1 MPKPGRGRGNSSV
14 ASRQSRS
21 TSTGR
26 VKKGAKTNN
35 AAILTSPAGQD
46 GINSNLL
53 HANTNIRPIVPVR
66 SPVRTRGML
75 SKSGQKNQVPSGS
88 NSGTQQQQQ
97 STTVN
102 IPTRNTYT
110 PLSDEEQEGDDNDDI
125 SISSVDDG
133 DDDDDDGSTS
143 KSKKRSGATT
153 TAAKEKRPPPI
164 FVIDTIADSVDELLE
179 GQEYSLKIGKTAVQ
193 VITLSKKNFDKVQ
206 MVLKLHNVKFY
217 TFDLAQNVPV
227 KIVLQ
232 GYQDRPI
239 EDLTQHLADVGVHPR
254 DIKVLSR
261 TTTVTGTHVLYL
273 LYFDRGAVKIQD
285 LRRNK
290 TLDGFW
296 VTWRFYSKNPA
307 DTAQCHRCQ
316 RFGHGS
322 RHCNLPPKCVKC
334 GEEHFTERCTLP
346 RKTSLGDND
355 NAQKHKSLVKC
366 ANCQGNHTANYR
378 GCAARKNY
386 IEEQEKKK
394 QKSAASKQPLQS
406 TRATPVPKPTVPPG
420 WGRSYASVTA
430 AGSGTAAEQDAVT
443 GENLFTLPEFFS
455 LAGEMM
461 TRFRTCRNKAEQ
473 FLALSELMM
482 KYIYHP

>member
-26 VKKGAKTNN
+26 VIKGAKTNN

-53 HANTNIRPIVPVR
+53 HANTNIRPIVPIR

-75 SKSGQKNQVPSGS
+75 SKSGQKNQRHVHSAH
-88 NSGTQQQQQ
+88 
-97 STTVN
+97 
-102 IPTRNTYT
+102 
-110 PLSDEEQEGDDNDDI
+110 DNDDI

-133 DDDDDDGSTS
+133 DDDDGSTS

-179 GQEYSLKIGKTAVQ
+179 GQEYSLKI
-193 VITLSKKNFDKVQ
+193 
-206 MVLKLHNVKFY
+206 
-217 TFDLAQNVPV
+217 
-227 KIVLQ
+227 
-232 GYQDRPI
+232 
-239 EDLTQHLADVGVHPR
+239 
-254 DIKVLSR
+254 
-261 TTTVTGTHVLYL
+261 GTHVLYL

-355 NAQKHKSLVKC
+355 NTQKHKSLVKC

-430 AGSGTAAEQDAVT
+430 AGSGTAAEQYAVT